1 MNLKEIRKKIDV
13 TDSRIIQLLND
24 RMELAILAKRF
35 KTEVEEPQREKEIF
49 VKIDRRTKHL
59 FDVDL
64 LKKLFT
70 EVIGESKRL
79 QRVDHKL
86 IGFQGEHG
94 AYSEI
99 AAYYFNEK
107 YVSIP
112 CKEFIDVFNG
122 VAAGWYDFGIVP
134 VENTLGGVVGPVND
148 LLIQTN
154 LFIIGAIEMTISH
167 CLMIIPG
174 SDYREIRGVYSQSQA
189 LSQCKQFLLR
199 NKIEP
204 ISYYDT
210 AGAARMLSEK
220 NLEGYAVI
228 AGKYA
233 AELYNLEVIKENVED
248 LSTNRTRFLILSRQ
262 KYEGKGEKC
271 SIIFS
276 TEHKAGTLFGV
287 LELFAKANI
296 NLTRIES
303 IPGQTG
309 QYSFFLDFIGSDR
322 DEKVKSVLDQVSQMT
337 SDLRILGCYNERK
350 K

>member
-35 KTEVEEPQREKEIF
+35 KTEVEEPQREKEIL

-70 EVIGESKRL
+70 EIIGESKRL

-107 YVSIP
+107 YVAIP
-112 CKEFIDVFNG
+112 CKEFLDVFNG

-174 SDYREIRGVYSQSQA
+174 SDYREIRGVYSHSQA

-228 AGKYA
+228 AGKYS